1 MNWFGKQTAPRNE
14 GDADAPVKVLGMGCA
29 GCRELEK
36 VTRQA
41 MAELGQP
48 DGVEYVTD
56 PARIAALGVMTTP
69 ALMID
74 GKVVS
79 SGRRLS
85 REDVKDLLRGRDQ

>member
-29 GCRELEK
+29 GLPGAGESHP
-36 VTRQA
+36 QA

-85 REDVKDLLRGRDQ
+85 REDVKDLLRRSGR

>member
-1 MNWFGKQTAPRNE
+1 MNWFGKQMAPRNE
-14 GDADAPVKVLGMGCA
+14 GNANAPVKVLGMGCA

-85 REDVKDLLRGRDQ
+85 REDVKDLLRRSGR

>member
-1 MNWFGKQTAPRNE
+1 MNWFGKQTTPRNE
-14 GDADAPVKVLGMGCA
+14 GDANAPVKVLGMGCA

-85 REDVKDLLRGRDQ
+85 REDVKDLLRRSGR

>member
-1 MNWFGKQTAPRNE
+1 MNWFGKQMAPRNE
-14 GDADAPVKVLGMGCA
+14 GNADAPVKVLGMGCA

-41 MAELGQP
+41 MAERGQP

-85 REDVKDLLRGRDQ
+85 REDVKDLLRRSGR